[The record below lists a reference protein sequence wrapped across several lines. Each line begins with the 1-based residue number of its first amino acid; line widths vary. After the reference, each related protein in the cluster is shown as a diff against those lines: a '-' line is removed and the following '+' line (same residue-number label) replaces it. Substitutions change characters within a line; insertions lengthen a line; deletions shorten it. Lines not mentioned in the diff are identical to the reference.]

1 MEAQY
6 IYVNKDGLQEGPVP
20 LELVLALLDAGDL
33 ASDSKVMDDATGCW
47 MTLTE
52 AQQQQ
57 QQPAP
62 AAAPAPKPQTLQP
75 TWAEQWRAAQAA
87 DNRT

>member
-1 MEAQY
+1 M
-6 IYVNKDGLQEGPVP
+6 YVSKDGLQEGPVP

-33 ASDSKVMDDATGCW
+33 GSDAKVMDDATGCW

-57 QQPAP
+57 QHP
-62 AAAPAPKPQTLQP
+62 
-75 TWAEQWRAAQAA
+75 
-87 DNRT
+87 

>member
-1 MEAQY
+1 M
-6 IYVNKDGLQEGPVP
+6 YVSKDGLQEGPVP

-33 ASDSKVMDDATGCW
+33 GSDAKVMDDATGCW

-57 QQPAP
+57 QQQQQQQHVAT
-62 AAAPAPKPQTLQP
+62 PAPKPQTLQP

>member
-6 IYVNKDGLQEGPVP
+6 MYVSKDGLQEGPVP
-20 LELVLALLDAGDL
+20 LELVLALMDAGDL
-33 ASDSKVMDDATGCW
+33 GSDAKVMDDATGCW

-62 AAAPAPKPQTLQP
+62 TPAPKPQTLQP